1 MAGRGTGEPGELLR
15 QLPARS
21 ASLFAWCGD
30 VCAAIVAREAEN
42 SMNVTA
48 VRAHGPTMHTLPSPP
63 PRPHAPTPPPSTPS
77 HTHAPSQVATVMAP
91 GLVRA
96 PPNEQAL

>member
-1 MAGRGTGEPGELLR
+1 MAGRGTGAPVELLR

-21 ASLFAWCGD
+21 ASLFAWCCD
-30 VCAAIVAREAEN
+30 VCAAVVARAADN

-48 VRAHGPTMHTLPSPP
+48 
-63 PRPHAPTPPPSTPS
+63 
-77 HTHAPSQVATVMAP
+77 VATVMAP

-96 PPNEQAL
+96 PPNEQDPVALL